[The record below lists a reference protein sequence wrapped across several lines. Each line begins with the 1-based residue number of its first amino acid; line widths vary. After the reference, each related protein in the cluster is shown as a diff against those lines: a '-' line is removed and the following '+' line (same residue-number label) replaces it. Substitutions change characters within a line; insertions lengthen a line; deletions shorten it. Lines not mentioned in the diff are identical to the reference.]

1 MSRALVER
9 GEAYERNGSVYYRV
23 AADPEFGRRLTDMD
37 YAEMLATANER
48 GNFPDDP
55 NKDDPLDFVLW
66 QAAKPGEPA
75 WESPWGP
82 GRPGWHIEC
91 SAMAL
96 KYLGQQIDIHG
107 GGSDLVFPHHSCEIT
122 QSEHYTGVVPFAR
135 FWMHTAM
142 VEQDGEKMS
151 KSLGNM
157 TFVRDVVRA
166 CHPDA
171 LRLYLLA
178 HHYREVWEY
187 RREGPGENG
196 ALAARLR
203 EAATATGGHGSA
215 VDAGPQRERF
225 FNAMDDD
232 LQTPHAIAASRD
244 LADAIHEAAGSG
256 GDVAAAQ
263 ETLREMAGVLG
274 LWLDTTPPL
283 P

>member
-1 MSRALVER
+1 
-9 GEAYERNGSVYYRV
+9 
-23 AADPEFGRRLTDMD
+23 
-37 YAEMLATANER
+37 MLATANER

-66 QAAKPGEPA
+66 QAAKPGEPT

-107 GGSDLVFPHHSCEIT
+107 GGSDLIFPHHSCEIT

-157 TFVRDVVRA
+157 TFVRDIVRDLPSRRA
-166 CHPDA
+166 APVPARTPLPRDVGVPA
-171 LRLYLLA
+171 RGA
-178 HHYREVWEY
+178 GRE
-187 RREGPGENG
+187 RRRWRRGC
-196 ALAARLR
+196 ARPPPR
-203 EAATATGGHGSA
+203 RGGHGA
-215 VDAGPQRERF
+215 ALDVTPQRERF

-232 LQTPHAIAASRD
+232 LQTPHAIAACRD
-244 LADAIHEAAGSG
+244 LADAIHAAARG